1 MSKKS
6 SLTKK
11 RKNDFKERQL
21 KALRKNIEQLK
32 EKKIETAEQ
41 FKVFKESMD
50 KMPTPWSEDGI
61 DSEEGEEWL
70 QSLLGDVEHLTDC
83 VKGKAKFKGFEGGD
97 LSTRAFDLVAVFG
110 DLMVRREAMNMEI
123 AAKDTER
130 VLGQEIAKKQYELT
144 TVERELLDG

>member
-70 QSLLGDVEHLTDC
+70 QSLLGDVEHLTD
-83 VKGKAKFKGFEGGD
+83 
-97 LSTRAFDLVAVFG
+97 LVAVFG